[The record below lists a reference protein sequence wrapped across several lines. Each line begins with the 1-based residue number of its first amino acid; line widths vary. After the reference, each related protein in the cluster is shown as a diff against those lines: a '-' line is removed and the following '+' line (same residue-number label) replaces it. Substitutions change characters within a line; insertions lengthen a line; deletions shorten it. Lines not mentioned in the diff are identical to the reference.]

1 MITQPIIRKTHI
13 IDAAGQVVGRLS
25 SRIANILNGKH
36 KREYEPRL
44 DCGDI
49 VVVKNAARMVFTGKK
64 LAVKTL
70 KHHSNYPG
78 GLKEVLVA
86 RLMKTNPEKVLLHA
100 VRFMIPKN
108 RLRKRKLRR
117 LKISA

>member
-1 MITQPIIRKTHI
+1 MQQIIRKTHVM
-13 IDAAGQVVGRLS
+13 DASGQVSGRLAT
-25 SRIANILNGKH
+25 RIANILNGKH
-36 KREYEPRL
+36 KRDYEPRL

-49 VVVKNAARMVFTGKK
+49 VVVQNASKMVFTGKK

-78 GLKEVLVA
+78 GLKEESVA
-86 RLMKTNPEKVLLHA
+86 RLMKVNPEKVLRHA
-100 VRFMIPKN
+100 VRFMLPKN